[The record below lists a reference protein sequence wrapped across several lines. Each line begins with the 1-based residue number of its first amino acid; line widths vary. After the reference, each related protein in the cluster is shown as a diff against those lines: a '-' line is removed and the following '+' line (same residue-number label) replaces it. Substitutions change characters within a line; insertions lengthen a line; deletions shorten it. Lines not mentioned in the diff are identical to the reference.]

1 MTTVDEDYHYLFGYA
16 FFGLFSDSSKD
27 GSDLPG
33 VTKEYIVS
41 HVVSDHEYLSTDSQA
56 RFSSFLHVR
65 QDPFKETIYILRY
78 SVLFMLA

>member
-16 FFGLFSDSSKD
+16 FFGLFSDTKD
-27 GSDLPG
+27 DDLPG
-33 VTKEYIVS
+33 VTKEYVVS
-41 HVVSDHEYLSTDSQA
+41 HVVSDHEYLSKDSQA